1 MTLPD
6 YYEFLQIS
14 PNAEPDTIHRVY
26 RFLALRYHPDNPET
40 CDPDKFYLLQQ
51 AYEVLSDKTR
61 RAEYDVARGIEGG
74 TSITPLSSSVD
85 FMDNNSGELNRR
97 LAVLALL
104 YLKRRSS
111 PDKPTVSLFEIED
124 RMGFP
129 REYLD
134 FTLWYLQRK
143 GYITRA
149 DNAEIAL
156 LVDGVDFVETE
167 RHGFPILNRLLTSST
182 AGPYPEGSPDLP
194 EPRPSAGPIVVPVP
208 NGASKEVGAGAKTG
222 HFGK

>member
-1 MTLPD
+1 MNLPD

-14 PNAEPDTIHRVY
+14 PNAEFDTIHRVY
-26 RFLALRYHPDNPET
+26 RFLALRFHPDNPET
-40 CDPDKFYLLQQ
+40 CDPAKFHLLQQ
-51 AYEVLSDKTR
+51 AYEVLSDEAR
-61 RAEYDVARGIEGG
+61 RAEYDAARGLAG
-74 TSITPLSSSVD
+74 TSLTPLSSSVD
-85 FMDNNSGELNRR
+85 FMDNTAGELNRR

-104 YLKRRSS
+104 YLRRRST
-111 PDKPTVSLFEIED
+111 PDAPTVSLFEIED

-156 LVDGVDFVETE
+156 LVDGVDFVETQ
-167 RHGFPILNRLLTSST
+167 RHGFPILNRLLTSGNS
-182 AGPYPEGSPDLP
+182 ASSQDEA
-194 EPRPSAGPIVVPVP
+194 RPSPGPIVVPPP
-208 NGASKEVGAGAKTG
+208 NGASSENGAEVTHNHYRAPEN
-222 HFGK
+222 